1 MNNMK
6 NHYIIDAHCHIYPEK
21 IAQKATDSTDRFY
34 GVSHAPFHG
43 TTEELIKQSD
53 ETGVKKMLVQSVA
66 TTEKQVSS
74 INHFIADEVKK
85 HPDKFIGFGT
95 LHPNSDDLE
104 RDIKELISLNLKG
117 VKLHPDIQN
126 FKIDDYRC
134 LKIYELCEK
143 YHLPILMHT
152 GDSRFDNSNPNR
164 LLPVMEI
171 YTDLTV
177 IGAHFGGY
185 SIWEEA
191 SEKLSQLPNLYVDT
205 CSAFFALE
213 KETALK
219 IIRRYGADKVI
230 FATDYPMWRQKDE
243 LDYILSLGL
252 TDDELEKI
260 FSKNILKVLGIRK

>member
-1 MNNMK
+1 MEKFN
-6 NHYIIDAHCHIYPEK
+6 IIDSHCHIYPEK
-21 IAQKATDSTDRFY
+21 IAQKATDSTDNFY
-34 GVSHAPFHG
+34 GVGHSPFHG
-43 TTEELIKQSD
+43 TTEELLKQSE
-53 ETGVKKMLVQSVA
+53 ETGVNKMLVQSVA

-74 INHFIADEVKK
+74 INHFISDEVSKY
-85 HPDKFIGFGT
+85 PDKFIGFGT
-95 LHPNSDDLE
+95 LHPNSSDLE
-104 RDIKELISLNLKG
+104 ADVKELISLGLKG

-152 GDSRFDNSNPNR
+152 GDSRYDNSNPNR

-171 YTDLTV
+171 HTDLTV

-191 SEKLSQLPNLYVDT
+191 SKKLSELPNLFVDT

-230 FATDYPMWRQKDE
+230 FATDYPMWRQQDE
-243 LDYILSLGL
+243 LNYILSLGL
-252 TDDELEKI
+252 TNDELEKI
-260 FSKNILKVLGIRK
+260 FSKNILKIIEN